1 MNPKRNVKKVE
12 SLSFSFG
19 VLFVLLMIIIPLITG
34 IYTYNQSISDH
45 TEYISDT
52 LRHISAMLK
61 NSYTEND
68 SLDEFILSAGTL
80 RNEFELSFITYIT
93 ASSDNSQIKLLAEV
107 TQPNDTADKY
117 QKPSANY
124 FKDVSP
130 ESTQLLSEVAEK
142 GSLVS
147 YSDIFEQKYGE
158 ALICYTLLPYN
169 TDSGII
175 CIGTDISEVKNRAFV
190 NALIVALITAA
201 VIAVIG
207 SVYMRYIGKR
217 CIMRLRRLSE
227 NIREYTRI
235 KDPIIADNIRQ
246 IEKGNDEI
254 AVLSQQTAAMMAEM
268 QNHVNQIM
276 DISSELFNANE
287 QAEKFSKL
295 AHIDALTELENKM
308 AYYEAVNR
316 LDNRI
321 ADGTAEFAFIVIDLN
336 YLKRINDEC
345 GHNYGDTMIKK
356 LADLIRSFFHDYSS
370 FRIGGDEFAVIIEG
384 NMSGRALTLSSNF
397 QQLLNEGSSMGYKIF
412 PSAAVGC
419 ATYRAGI
426 DANVKEVFDRADNEM
441 YGNKVRMKAVRKN

>member
-1 MNPKRNVKKVE
+1 MNPKRNGKKAE

-19 VLFVLLMIIIPLITG
+19 VIFVLLMIIIPLITG

-45 TEYISDT
+45 AEYISDT

-68 SLDEFILSAGTL
+68 SLDEFVLSARTL
-80 RNEFELSFITYIT
+80 RNEFELSFITYI
-93 ASSDNSQIKLLAEV
+93 AVSSDNSQIKLLAEV
-107 TQPNDTADKY
+107 TRPNDTADKY
-117 QKPSANY
+117 KKPSASY
-124 FKDVSP
+124 FKDVSH

-142 GSLVS
+142 GTIVS

-158 ALICYTLLPYN
+158 ALICYTSLPYN

-175 CIGTDISEVKNRAFV
+175 CIGTDISEAKNSAFV
-190 NALIVALITAA
+190 NALIIALITAA

-217 CIMRLRRLSE
+217 CILRLRRLSE

-246 IEKGNDEI
+246 LEKGNDEI

-268 QNHVNQIM
+268 QNHINQIM
-276 DISSELFNANE
+276 DISSELFTANE

-316 LDNRI
+316 LDTRI

-356 LADLIRSFFHDYSS
+356 LAELIKSFFHDYSS

-397 QQLLNEGSSMGYKIF
+397 QQLLKEGSSMGYKIF